1 MQTIRQP
8 AADRAR
14 ADLPGVMFLIDDL
27 GVGGAERA
35 LVNLANRAQGLRPV
49 VALLRPVVS
58 LIDDLDPG
66 IQVVCL
72 GTRASGRRLPTGDV
86 VPAARGL
93 PRGLMPLEIP
103 RLLRLAHRLA
113 RAARQADCGLVSTFL
128 NRSHTVALTARA
140 LFAPS
145 LRVVVNVHEILSDH
159 LQRHFAPPE
168 RRIMRAFVRHAW
180 PRADR
185 IVTVAEAV
193 TQDLVSH
200 FGLRR
205 DLITVARNPLDLLRI
220 VTCARHP
227 VGPDLCGANTIVA
240 VGRLVQLKGFD
251 LLIRALARLP
261 ASLDARLVII
271 GGGEERPALER
282 LVAELS
288 LESRVR
294 LLGTSDNP
302 WCVMARAAVVAVPSR
317 TEAFPT
323 VIGEA
328 LALGIPVVATR
339 CSEGVAEYLE
349 RGRCGVLVPPEDV
362 GALAAALE
370 RVLRDDELR
379 RRLASAGLSRVQEF
393 DAPRAARRY
402 EGVLMEVVG

>member
-8 AADRAR
+8 AAERSRTA
-14 ADLPGVMFLIDDL
+14 LPGVMFLIDDL

-35 LVNLANRAQGLRPV
+35 LINLVNRARGFRPV
-49 VALLRPVVS
+49 VALLRPV
-58 LIDDLDPG
+58 LDLLEDLDPG
-66 IQVVCL
+66 IEVVCL
-72 GTRASGRRLPTGDV
+72 GRDRRHPHAA
-86 VPAARGL
+86 VPAAPRGL

-103 RLLRLAHRLA
+103 RLLRLSHQLVA
-113 RAARQADCGLVSTFL
+113 AARRTNCGVVSTFL

-145 LRVVVNVHEILSDH
+145 LRIVVNVHEILSDH
-159 LQRHFAPPE
+159 LARHFAPPE
-168 RRIMRAFVRHAW
+168 RRIMRSFVRHFW

-185 IVTVAEAV
+185 IVTVADAV
-193 TQDLVSH
+193 TQDLVSR
-200 FGLRR
+200 FGLRE

-220 VTCARHP
+220 VRSARHP
-227 VGPDLCGANTIVA
+227 VEPDLCGANTVVA
-240 VGRLVQLKGFD
+240 VGRLVHLKGFD
-251 LLIRALARLP
+251 LLVRAMARLP
-261 ASLDARLVII
+261 VELDAHLVII
-271 GGGEERPALER
+271 GGGPERPALER

-288 LESRVR
+288 LGDRVT
-294 LLGTSDNP
+294 LLGISDNP

-349 RGRCGVLVPPEDV
+349 RGRCGVLVAPENVD
-362 GALAAALE
+362 ALAVA
-370 RVLRDDELR
+370 
-379 RRLASAGLSRVQEF
+379 LASVLEDEGLREHLANAGPRRVQEF
-393 DAPRAARRY
+393 DASRAARRY
-402 EGVLMEVVG
+402 ESLLLEVAG